1 MNQFRP
7 HHPPPTFE
15 GYYSKFDLPSG
26 AHIALIICSVP
37 KSSHQPHMVSFTYIP
52 HDFPSTPLF
61 QREIFLD
68 DIKMNSIVPSTVSSR
83 SESIDPS
90 GTAAMKLLVPDTGEM
105 TVMLESTTTYLLRD
119 PEGAFTFSATIQGST
134 RTPWLRQDSDSTPE
148 GLLVHLPLPLHWHVH
163 SLASDCTFQL
173 GIPPQVYPHINEA
186 DQSLSPLPAKVHQEK
201 NWAHSFPGSHIWIQ
215 CRNPRKNTGLNV
227 AGGSI
232 IGTEAYLLTYH
243 ALDPK
248 NDISFAP
255 PYSMTPAY
263 IPKLSPT
270 MTVSHSWS
278 SRTVSLSI
286 SSLTRKIE
294 VYASAPKGTFVGIS
308 APFSDGHRDN
318 FLGESFC
325 ARVSVKVYRANRCGL
340 GHWELTC
347 EEIFENASLEFGGDA
362 YEDENK
368 GRPKSE
374 NDGEPWIS

>member
-37 KSSHQPHMVSFTYIP
+37 KSSHQPHMVSFTYVP
-52 HDFPSTPLF
+52 QDFPATPLF

-68 DIKMNSIVPSTVSSR
+68 DIKMISLPSIKSSR
-83 SESIDPS
+83 SEDVDPS
-90 GTAAMKLLVPDTGEM
+90 VTPAMKLVVPETGEM
-105 TVMLESTTTYLLRD
+105 TVTIDSSTTYSLRD

-134 RTPWLRQDSDSTPE
+134 RTPWLRHHSDSTPE
-148 GLLVHLPLPLHWHVH
+148 GLLVYLPLPLHWHVH
-163 SLASDCTFQL
+163 SLATDCTFQL
-173 GIPPQVYPHINEA
+173 NITPQVYSHINEA
-186 DQSLSPLPAKVHQEK
+186 DQSQSPLSAKVHQEK
-201 NWAHSFPGSHIWIQ
+201 NWAHSFPDSHIWIQ
-215 CRNPRKNTGLNV
+215 CRNPKTNTGLNI

-248 NDISFAP
+248 NDVSFAP
-255 PYSMTPAY
+255 PYSMTPSAF
-263 IPKLSPT
+263 PSLSPT

-278 SRTVSLSI
+278 SRTVYLCI

-318 FLGESFC
+318 FLGESF
-325 ARVSVKVYRANRCGL
+325 RTTVNVKVYKASRYGL

-347 EEIFENASLEFGGDA
+347 EEVFENASLEFGGDA

-368 GRPKSE
+368 GRAKSE
-374 NDGEPWIS
+374 NNGEPWIS